1 MWGPEPSSNFIWL
14 PFPAEAAEPG
24 TCCDLSCVTSST
36 GTHLLPLTPLGLSFL
51 VRNGDADIRR
61 LMLIKCL
68 FCVYQQLQAWAGLGL
83 SQWEQGPHLATEFS
97 HFLTLSDRSLLQ
109 DTCYGPSLSSAW
121 GAALCTL
128 SWFPLLISQPPPA
141 HPAAQ
146 WSGWPAGLCPSA
158 ERPAS
163 LDIPSCLGSCCAL
176 EPSSGIP
183 VREGRRGASGSALQH
198 WTVAKVVLL
207 CDPLLPNLRAWGLPS
222 MAGYLAGVHRC
233 PGTGV
238 CSRQSLSWN
247 PMDPLALTPIMGS
260 RYFSSSED
268 G

>member
-1 MWGPEPSSNFIWL
+1 
-14 PFPAEAAEPG
+14 
-24 TCCDLSCVTSST
+24 
-36 GTHLLPLTPLGLSFL
+36 
-51 VRNGDADIRR
+51 
-61 LMLIKCL
+61 MLIKCL

-128 SWFPLLISQPPPA
+128 SWFPCSSPNLPQP

-183 VREGRRGASGSALQH
+183 VQRRKEGHSGSACS
-198 WTVAKVVLL
+198 TG
-207 CDPLLPNLRAWGLPS
+207 LLPRWSCCVTPSSRISRAWGLPS
-222 MAGYLAGVHRC
+222 MAGYLAGCTAALGLGV
-233 PGTGV
+233 V
-238 CSRQSLSWN
+238 CSQQSLSWN
-247 PMDPLALTPIMGS
+247 PGS
-260 RYFSSSED
+260 PGISYNGEQVLLIV
-268 G
+268 